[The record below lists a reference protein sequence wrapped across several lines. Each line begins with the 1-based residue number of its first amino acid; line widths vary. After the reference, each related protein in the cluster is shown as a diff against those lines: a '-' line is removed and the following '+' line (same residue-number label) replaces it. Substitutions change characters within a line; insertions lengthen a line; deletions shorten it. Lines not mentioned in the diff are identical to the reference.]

1 VKNLQ
6 RILIVII
13 LLLPVIIG
21 LVLLSGVPA
30 KVIPSASFK
39 RLGLVRIEG
48 VIFNSES
55 IVKQLNAFRT
65 DKSIAGI
72 LVKINS
78 PGGATAPS
86 QEIYKEIL
94 RIKEENKPLVVSMGD
109 LAASGGYYIASPAKC
124 IFADPGTLTG
134 SIGVILTVPL
144 YKDLAN
150 KIGIQMRILKA
161 GKFKDIANNYR
172 AMTDGEE
179 QILQSLLDD
188 THNQF
193 IDDVAR
199 ARGINRDSIKNL
211 ADGRIFTGRQAQTL
225 GLIDSLGGY
234 LDALSY
240 LRKITGSGPNAR
252 IIEKTEKLSN
262 IREWLLESMVRIFPQ
277 LYSYFASY
285 RASYLLNLE

>member
-1 VKNLQ
+1 MKNLQ

>member
-1 VKNLQ
+1 MKNLQ

-211 ADGRIFTGRQAQTL
+211 ADGRIFTGRQAQAL

>member
-1 VKNLQ
+1 MKNLQ
-6 RILIVII
+6 RILIIII

-21 LVLLSGVPA
+21 LVLLAGAPTKIA
-30 KVIPSASFK
+30 PSSSFK

-55 IVKQLNAFRT
+55 IIKQLNDFRT

-86 QEIYKEIL
+86 QEIYHEVL
-94 RIKEENKPLVVSMGD
+94 RIKKENKPLVVSMGD
-109 LAASGGYYIASPAKC
+109 MAASGGYYIASPAKC

-150 KIGIQMRILKA
+150 KIGVQMRTLKA

-172 AMTDGEE
+172 VMSDGEE

-188 THNQF
+188 THDQF
-193 IDDVAR
+193 IEDVAR
-199 ARGINRDSIKNL
+199 ARGIDRDSIKNL
-211 ADGRIFTGRQAQTL
+211 ADGRIFTGRQAQAL
-225 GLIDSLGGY
+225 GLVDSLGGY
-234 LDALSY
+234 LNALAY
-240 LRKITGSGPNAR
+240 LREITGSGPGTR
-252 IIEKTEKLSN
+252 IVEKSEKFSN
-262 IREWLLESMVRIFPQ
+262 IREWFLESMVRIFPQ
-277 LYSYFASY
+277 LYTYLAPY
-285 RASYLLNLE
+285 RASYLLSFE

>member
-30 KVIPSASFK
+30 KVTPSASFK

-172 AMTDGEE
+172 AMTIGEE

-199 ARGINRDSIKNL
+199 ARGIDRDSIKNL
-211 ADGRIFTGRQAQTL
+211 ADGRIFTGRQAQAL
-225 GLIDSLGGY
+225 GLVDSLGGY

-277 LYSYFASY
+277 LYSYFSPY

>member
-1 VKNLQ
+1 MKNLQ
-6 RILIVII
+6 RILILII

-21 LVLLSGVPA
+21 LVLLGGDPVKFSR
-30 KVIPSASFK
+30 SASFK

-48 VIFNSES
+48 VIFSSES
-55 IVKQLNAFRT
+55 IIKQLNAFRT

-78 PGGATAPS
+78 PGGATAS
-86 QEIYKEIL
+86 AQEIYREIL
-94 RIKEENKPLVVSMGD
+94 RIKEENKPLVVSMGEM
-109 LAASGGYYIASPAKC
+109 AASGGYYVASPAKC

-134 SIGVILTVPL
+134 SIGVILNIPL

-150 KIGIQMRILKA
+150 KIGIQMRTMKA

-172 AMTDGEE
+172 VMSDGEE

-188 THNQF
+188 THDQF

-199 ARGINRDSIKNL
+199 ARGIDRDSIKNL
-211 ADGRIFTGRQAQTL
+211 ADGRIFTGRQAQAL
-225 GLIDSLGGY
+225 GLVDSLGGY
-234 LDALSY
+234 LDALAY

-252 IIEKTEKLSN
+252 IVEKAEKFSN
-262 IREWLLESMVRIFPQ
+262 IREWFLQSIVRIFPQ
-277 LYSYFASY
+277 TYAYLAPYCI
-285 RASYLLNLE
+285 SYLLNLE

>member
-1 VKNLQ
+1 MKKLQ
-6 RILIVII
+6 RILIIII
-13 LLLPVIIG
+13 LVLPVVIG
-21 LVLLSGVPA
+21 LVLLSGAPA
-30 KVIPSASFK
+30 RVAPSASFR

-78 PGGATAPS
+78 PGGSTAPS

-109 LAASGGYYIASPAKC
+109 LAASGGYYVASPAKC

-150 KIGIQMRILKA
+150 KIGVQMRTLKA

-172 AMTDGEE
+172 PMTVGEE

-199 ARGINRDSIKNL
+199 ARGIDRDSIKSL
-211 ADGRIFTGRQAQTL
+211 ADGRIFTGRQAQAL
-225 GLIDSLGGY
+225 GLVDSLGGY

-240 LRKITGSGPNAR
+240 LRKITGSGPNTR
-252 IIEKTEKLSN
+252 LVEKAEKFSN
-262 IREWLLESMVRIFPQ
+262 IREWLLESVVKIFPQ
-277 LYSYFASY
+277 LYSYFAPY
-285 RASYLLNLE
+285 RTSYLLNLE

>member
-1 VKNLQ
+1 MKNLQ
-6 RILIVII
+6 RILIIII

-21 LVLLSGVPA
+21 LVLLAGAPTKIA
-30 KVIPSASFK
+30 PSSSFK

-55 IVKQLNAFRT
+55 IIKQLNDFRT

-86 QEIYKEIL
+86 QEIYHEVL
-94 RIKEENKPLVVSMGD
+94 RIKKENKPLVVSMGD
-109 LAASGGYYIASPAKC
+109 MAASGGYYIASPAKC

-150 KIGIQMRILKA
+150 KIGVQMRTLKA

-172 AMTDGEE
+172 VMSDGEE

-188 THNQF
+188 THDQF
-193 IDDVAR
+193 IEDVAR
-199 ARGINRDSIKNL
+199 ARGIDRDSIKNL
-211 ADGRIFTGRQAQTL
+211 ADGRIFTGRQAQAL
-225 GLIDSLGGY
+225 GLVDSLGGY
-234 LDALSY
+234 LNALAY
-240 LRKITGSGPNAR
+240 LREITGSGPATR
-252 IIEKTEKLSN
+252 IVEKSEKFSN
-262 IREWLLESMVRIFPQ
+262 IREWFLESMVRIFPQ
-277 LYSYFASY
+277 LYTYLAPY
-285 RASYLLNLE
+285 RASYLLSFE